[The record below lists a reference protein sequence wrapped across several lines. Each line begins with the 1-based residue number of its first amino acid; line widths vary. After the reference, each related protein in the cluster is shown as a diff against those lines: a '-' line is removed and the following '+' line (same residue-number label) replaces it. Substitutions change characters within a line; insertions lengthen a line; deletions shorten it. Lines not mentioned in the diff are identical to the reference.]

1 MGWVPAEKGGTN
13 LPDGNDIVYPIAN
26 PSEDNKLYTEKDVN
40 AIAIALGENLKLSEM
55 AGAVKVVV
63 EGSAITQYGGS
74 LRVLYV
80 NADILP
86 YTEGA

>member
-1 MGWVPAEKGGTN
+1 MAWVPAESVSEN
-13 LPDGNDIVYPIAN
+13 IPDGNDIVYPVAN
-26 PSEDNKLYTEKDVN
+26 PSEDNKLYSEQAVS
-40 AIAIALGENLKLSEM
+40 AIATALGENLKISEM

-74 LRVLYV
+74 LRTLYA

-86 YTEGA
+86 YTEG